1 MTLLFCGLP
10 RIYELYDDD
19 QKVHGF
25 GNGVFLSTFGYYMSP
40 ETGVQDLSRK
50 PPLDL
55 IPNVVVAV
63 CRPKVLDHEELAQ
76 AEATSKNLVK
86 LKQG

>member
-1 MTLLFCGLP
+1 MNFMMMIKRCMNLEMAF
-10 RIYELYDDD
+10 
-19 QKVHGF
+19 
-25 GNGVFLSTFGYYMSP
+25 FLSTFGYYMSP

-55 IPNVVVAV
+55 IPNVEVAV

-76 AEATSKNLVK
+76 AAATSKNLVK

>member
-1 MTLLFCGLP
+1 
-10 RIYELYDDD
+10 
-19 QKVHGF
+19 
-25 GNGVFLSTFGYYMSP
+25 MSP

-55 IPNVVVAV
+55 IPNVEVAV
-63 CRPKVLDHEELAQ
+63 CRPKVLDHEELAL

-86 LKQG
+86 LKQGQKKKKREIFFEMKKKLNKNST

>member
-1 MTLLFCGLP
+1 
-10 RIYELYDDD
+10 
-19 QKVHGF
+19 
-25 GNGVFLSTFGYYMSP
+25 MSP

-55 IPNVVVAV
+55 IPNVEVAV
-63 CRPKVLDHEELAQ
+63 CRPKVLDHEELAL

>member
-1 MTLLFCGLP
+1 
-10 RIYELYDDD
+10 
-19 QKVHGF
+19 
-25 GNGVFLSTFGYYMSP
+25 MSP

-50 PPLDL
+50 PPHDL
-55 IPNVVVAV
+55 IPNVEVAV
-63 CRPKVLDHEELAQ
+63 CRPKVLDHEELVQ

>member
-1 MTLLFCGLP
+1 MH
-10 RIYELYDDD
+10 E
-19 QKVHGF
+19 F
-25 GNGVFLSTFGYYMSP
+25 GNGVFCLQFGYYMSP

-63 CRPKVLDHEELAQ
+63 CRPKVLDREELAQ
-76 AEATSKNLVK
+76 AAATSKNLVK

>member
-1 MTLLFCGLP
+1 
-10 RIYELYDDD
+10 
-19 QKVHGF
+19 
-25 GNGVFLSTFGYYMSP
+25 MSP

-55 IPNVVVAV
+55 IPNVEVAV

>member
-1 MTLLFCGLP
+1 MNLEEMAF
-10 RIYELYDDD
+10 
-19 QKVHGF
+19 
-25 GNGVFLSTFGYYMSP
+25 FLSTFGYYMSP

-55 IPNVVVAV
+55 IPNVEVAV
-63 CRPKVLDHEELAQ
+63 CRPKVLDHEELAL

-86 LKQG
+86 LKQGQKKEKERDFFLR